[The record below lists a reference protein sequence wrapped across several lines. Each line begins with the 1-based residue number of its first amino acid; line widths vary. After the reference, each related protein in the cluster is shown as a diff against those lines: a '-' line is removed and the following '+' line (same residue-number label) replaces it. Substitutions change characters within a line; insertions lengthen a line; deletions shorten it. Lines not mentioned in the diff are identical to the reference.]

1 MASFAV
7 LFGEPAHRV
16 EQLLGAVAIV
26 GLLLFDR
33 RAGKEWRGL
42 TWAIPAIV
50 LLVLSEV
57 VWGPIR
63 GIVVQGALIGS
74 LTAMFAVGLALIY
87 RANRIVNFAQGDLGA
102 VPALFAILL
111 VAKDAPGG
119 APDWMTGI
127 PYPVAIAVGLVT
139 AIFLGFLIE
148 RTFINRFSRSPRLVL
163 TVATIGIA
171 QLLTALALFMPG
183 WFGFKQI
190 GRPELNPPFD
200 IKVEIGGVFFNDNDL
215 MVFIVVPLVLGAL
228 ALFIR
233 YTRVGIAVR
242 AVAERADRAATLGV
256 PVGRIQT
263 TVWVIT
269 AALAFITVFLRAG
282 VSSFP
287 IGSALAVTVLV
298 RALAAVVLG
307 HMDDFPRI
315 ASAAIGLGIVEQAIV
330 YNTGRDLYV
339 FPVLFVIIAVGLL
352 LEPRGKGSRVDD
364 QAVSSWQAARE
375 VRPIPTELRSIP
387 AVRWASALPVALVIL
402 FVLTLPLWLSDSKL
416 LIATVTGIVAIVAVS
431 LVLLTG
437 WAGHVSLG
445 QMAFAAV
452 GGAVGAW
459 CTQSA
464 GWDMGLAL
472 LAAGVVGAVMAT
484 IVGIPAARAGGLT
497 LAVTTLALAPAVLFW
512 LLNPEFFEWVPR
524 GRFDTD
530 PTLFGSI
537 EIKSQMSFYFL
548 TLGLLAGAIAAAYGV
563 RRSRTGRVLIAL
575 RENPRAAEAFGIN
588 SLRTMLAGFAF
599 SGFFAAIAGVMLV
612 HHQKVV
618 SQDVINNPFSA
629 EASLRVFAI
638 VVIGGMASVPGAI
651 LGLYVFGMQY
661 YMLPE
666 WRFLATGIGLL
677 LILLILPGGLGAG
690 LAEARDGILRWFA
703 RNGTRSSCR
712 AWSQTVET
720 MRLQATPGDGRSR
733 RGGPRAARDRGSRGA
748 GPVTMV
754 QPTKP
759 LSDRDRRRAVQHRTP
774 LRAPTTRPP
783 SLLRRHQ
790 RRIRALPADHPVR
803 PQRGRRA
810 RSHRVRGARARDSA
824 TTSGSATRGLPLP
837 HRAHSCSADCS
848 SRSPSPTTPTGSTEL
863 GSR

>member
-1 MASFAV
+1 MAPGGALLVGAAASFAV
-7 LFGEPAHRV
+7 LFAEPAQRV
-16 EQLLGAVAIV
+16 EQVLGLVAIV
-26 GLLLFDR
+26 GLLVFDR
-33 RAGKEWRGL
+33 RAGKEWRWL
-42 TWAIPAIV
+42 TWAIPAVV
-50 LLVLSEV
+50 LVVLSEIL
-57 VWGPIR
+57 WGPTR

-102 VPALFAILL
+102 VPAIFAILL

-127 PYPVAIAVGLVT
+127 PYPVAIVVGLAS
-139 AIFLGFLIE
+139 AIFLGFIVE

-171 QLLTALALFMPG
+171 QLLTALALFMPS
-183 WFGFKQI
+183 WFGFKNI

-200 IKVEIGGVFFNDNDL
+200 IKVEVGGVFFNDNDL
-215 MVFIVVPLVLGAL
+215 MVFIIVPLVLGAL

-233 YTRVGIAVR
+233 YTRIGIAVR
-242 AVAERADRAATLGV
+242 AAAERSDRAATLGV

-263 TVWVIT
+263 IVWVIT
-269 AALAFITVFLRAG
+269 AVLAFITVFLRAG

-315 ASAAIGLGIVEQAIV
+315 AAAAIGLGIVEQAIV
-330 YNTGRDLYV
+330 FNTGRDLYV
-339 FPVLFVIIAVGLL
+339 FPVLFVIVVVGLL
-352 LEPRGKGSRVDD
+352 LQPKGIGSRVDD

-387 AVRWASALPVALVIL
+387 AVRWASALPLALVVL

-459 CTQSA
+459 ATQSA
-464 GWDMGLAL
+464 GWDLGLAL
-472 LAAGVVGAVMAT
+472 LAAGAVGALMAT

-512 LLNPEFFEWVPR
+512 LLNPEFFDWVPR

-530 PTLFGSI
+530 PTLFGTI

-548 TLGLLAGAIAAAYGV
+548 TLGVLAGAIAAAYGI

-599 SGFFAAIAGVMLV
+599 SGFLAAVAGVLLV
-612 HHQKVV
+612 HHQHVI
-618 SQDVINNPFSA
+618 SQNIINNPFSA

-651 LGLYVFGMQY
+651 LGAVYVFSMQY

-677 LILLILPGGLGAG
+677 AILLILPGGLGAG
-690 LAEARDGILRWFA
+690 LAEARDGLLRLFA
-703 RNGTRSSCR
+703 RRHNILVPSLVADRR
-712 AWSQTVET
+712 DDA
-720 MRLQATPGDGRSR
+720 LQATPEM
-733 RGGPRAARDRGSRGA
+733 AE
-748 GPVTMV
+748 
-754 QPTKP
+754 
-759 LSDRDRRRAVQHRTP
+759 AV
-774 LRAPTTRPP
+774 AEAVERPE
-783 SLLRRHQ
+783 
-790 RRIRALPADHPVR
+790 IEEV
-803 PQRGRRA
+803 
-810 RSHRVRGARARDSA
+810 V
-824 TTSGSATRGLPLP
+824 
-837 HRAHSCSADCS
+837 
-848 SRSPSPTTPTGSTEL
+848 EL
-863 GSR
+863 GQ

>member
-1 MASFAV
+1 VV
-7 LFGEPAHRV
+7 LFGEPAHRI
-16 EQLLGAVAIV
+16 EQVLGLVAVI

-33 RAGKEWRGL
+33 RAGAEWRWV

-50 LLVLSEV
+50 LIVLSEV
-57 VWGPIR
+57 VWDPTR

-127 PYPVAIAVGLVT
+127 PYPVAIAVGLAS
-139 AIFLGFLIE
+139 AIFLGFIVE
-148 RTFINRFSRSPRLVL
+148 RTFINRFSKSPRLVL

-183 WFGFKQI
+183 WFGFKDI

-200 IKVEIGGVFFNDNDL
+200 LKVEIGGVFFDDNDL
-215 MVFIVVPLVLGAL
+215 MVFLIVPLVLGAL

-233 YTRVGIAVR
+233 YTRIGIAIR
-242 AVAERADRAATLGV
+242 AVAERSDRAATLGV

-269 AALAFITVFLRAG
+269 AVLAFITVFLRAG

-307 HMDDFPRI
+307 RMDDFPRI
-315 ASAAIGLGIVEQAIV
+315 AAAAIGLGIVEQAIV
-330 YNTGRDLYV
+330 FETGRDLYV
-339 FPVLFVIIAVGLL
+339 FPVLFLIVVAGLL
-352 LEPRGKGSRVDD
+352 LEPRAKGSRVDD

-375 VRPIPTELRSIP
+375 VRPIPTELRSVA
-387 AVRWASALPVALVIL
+387 AVRWAAALPVALVL
-402 FVLTLPLWLSDSKL
+402 VFALTLPLWLSDSKL
-416 LIATVTGIVAIVAVS
+416 LIATVTGIFAIVAVS

-459 CTQSA
+459 ATQSA
-464 GWDMGLAL
+464 GWDLGLAL
-472 LAAGVVGAVMAT
+472 LAGGVVGALLAT
-484 IVGIPAARAGGLT
+484 LVGIPAARAGGLT

-512 LLNPEFFEWVPR
+512 LLNPEFFDWVPR

-530 PTLFGSI
+530 PTLFGTI
-537 EIKSQMSFYFL
+537 EIQSQMSFYFL
-548 TLGLLAGAIAAAYGV
+548 TLGLLAATIAAAYGV

-599 SGFFAAIAGVMLV
+599 SGFFAAVAGVLLV
-612 HHQKVV
+612 HHQHVV

-651 LGLYVFGMQY
+651 LGAVYVFGMQY

-666 WRFLATGIGLL
+666 WRFLATGVGLL
-677 LILLILPGGLGAG
+677 GILLILPGGLGAG
-690 LAEARDGILRWFA
+690 LAEARDGLLRVYARRHGILVPSLVA
-703 RNGTRSSCR
+703 
-712 AWSQTVET
+712 
-720 MRLQATPGDGRSR
+720 
-733 RGGPRAARDRGSRGA
+733 
-748 GPVTMV
+748 
-754 QPTKP
+754 
-759 LSDRDRRRAVQHRTP
+759 DRRDDALQVTPEMAEAV
-774 LRAPTTRPP
+774 ADAVERPEIEEVVEMG
-783 SLLRRHQ
+783 Q
-790 RRIRALPADHPVR
+790 
-803 PQRGRRA
+803 
-810 RSHRVRGARARDSA
+810 
-824 TTSGSATRGLPLP
+824 
-837 HRAHSCSADCS
+837 
-848 SRSPSPTTPTGSTEL
+848 
-863 GSR
+863 